1 MGSIFELDSPIEYL
15 DDTKS
20 ATDRIIESAL
30 SDEIEHL
37 TARLTEVECELN
49 EAAEALKVANMT
61 NAVLTARLSAFMSAN
76 AILIDALNKRGGVQ

>member
-1 MGSIFELDSPIEYL
+1 MGSISDQ
-15 DDTKS
+15 
-20 ATDRIIESAL
+20 IIESAMH
-30 SDEIEHL
+30 DEIEHL

-61 NAVLTARLSAFMSAN
+61 NAVLIAKISAYVTAN